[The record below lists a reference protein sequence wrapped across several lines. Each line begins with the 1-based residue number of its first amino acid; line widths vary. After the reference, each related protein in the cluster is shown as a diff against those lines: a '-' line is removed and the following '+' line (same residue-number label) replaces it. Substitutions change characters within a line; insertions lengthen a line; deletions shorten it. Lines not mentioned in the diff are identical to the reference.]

1 MKTIFGL
8 VVALFIF
15 TGCSSLSM
23 NGVKTS
29 DIQHTF
35 KNGTIKTSQ
44 KVLIGKDKLS
54 TLAYAGVGAAVGMGA
69 GAALGN
75 TKGGVIGALVGATAG
90 TLTAMNTEVEAYKV
104 EIKDLETENIVV
116 AFLSENV
123 EVGSIVEYIVRE
135 NNEVTNV
142 NVVETFTMLKKRLD
156 KEQREEQRKA
166 RYNRR

>member
-8 VVALFIF
+8 VMALFIF

-75 TKGGVIGALVGATAG
+75 TKGGVIGALVGAAAG
-90 TLTAMNTEVEAYKV
+90 TLTS
-104 EIKDLETENIVV
+104 DGSS
-116 AFLSENV
+116 LSKMLK
-123 EVGSIVEYIVRE
+123 YLLIVRSLGSASLCGRS
-135 NNEVTNV
+135 T
-142 NVVETFTMLKKRLD
+142 
-156 KEQREEQRKA
+156 
-166 RYNRR
+166 